1 MQMLGGRG
9 AGGSASYSAD
19 DNASSATSR
28 APAMAEGPND
38 FDDDIPF

>member
-9 AGGSASYSAD
+9 GGGSAGF
-19 DNASSATSR
+19 SSAGNNESR
-28 APAMAEGPND
+28 APAVAEGPAD